1 MKPLCLSIKSWSEA
15 EEIVVVVIMIV
26 TIMGNGDEPEPAPE
40 EPPEEPP
47 DEIIPGQPPFG

>member
-1 MKPLCLSIKSWSEA
+1 
-15 EEIVVVVIMIV
+15 MIV